1 MTTSRERDQIAA
13 DGPMP
18 WRRIAPPEADERC
31 PRCHR
36 RKSQG
41 RQACMLCA
49 PDLVPAANFG
59 PCEICERP
67 TGFACVDVN
76 GMVTPKTH
84 PQREDAKARMLIDHD
99 LHVHGIAYER
109 VRRDGR
115 VEHIPAAEVLV
126 HRRSPR

>member
-1 MTTSRERDQIAA
+1 MTSRERDQIAA

-18 WRRIAPPEADERC
+18 WRRIAPPEADQRC
-31 PRCHR
+31 PRCHL

-59 PCEICERP
+59 PCTFCERP
-67 TGFACVDVN
+67 TGFMCVDHDGIAVSRC
-76 GMVTPKTH
+76 H
-84 PQREDAKARMLIDHD
+84 PEREDARARMLIDHD
-99 LHVHGIAYER
+99 VWVYGIAYER
-109 VRRDGR
+109 VNQDGR